1 MHFSALKCEMLV
13 VYFSCTETQGINV
26 DNRETKLLR
35 NSCGGSPMITDREK
49 KNMQQLFKAVLT
61 LRDEEEVRKF
71 FDDVATIKEVLDL
84 SSRLEVARM
93 LREGAVFSE
102 ISKETG
108 ASSATISR
116 VNKCLNYGEGGYETV
131 LDRIE

>member
-1 MHFSALKCEMLV
+1 MQV
-13 VYFSCTETQGINV
+13 
-26 DNRETKLLR
+26 NREIL
-35 NSCGGSPMITDREK
+35 MITEK
-49 KNMQQLFKAVLT
+49 DKQNMQQFYKAVLA
-61 LRDEEEVRKF
+61 LQDEDECRKF

-93 LREGAVFSE
+93 LTEGRVFSD

-116 VNKCLNYGEGGYETV
+116 VNKCLNYGEGGYSTV
-131 LDRIE
+131 LERIK